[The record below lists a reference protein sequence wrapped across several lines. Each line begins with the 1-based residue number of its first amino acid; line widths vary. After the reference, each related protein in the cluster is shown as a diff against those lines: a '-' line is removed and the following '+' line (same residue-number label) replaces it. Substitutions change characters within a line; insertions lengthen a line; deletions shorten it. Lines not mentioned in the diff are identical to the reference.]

1 MPFPLRLTLAAAAV
15 AAIFP
20 AAAQQT
26 PPPAPKEPAAKV
38 EVKGNAE
45 AYDPRRDDTASKIVV
60 NHDELVKYGDT
71 NVLDALKRIPGV
83 TVSGAAGRPGGEIRM
98 RGLGGGYTQI
108 LINGERAP
116 AGFSMDALAPDMIER
131 IEVLRSA
138 SAEFSTQSIAG
149 TINIVLR
156 KAIATAQ
163 RELKLGFAGGQGMRA
178 PNANLTM
185 SDTKGRMSY
194 SVIGSF
200 NDNRYDRGAPTLQE
214 FFGPG
219 GELTTREQFRGRMK
233 GVFRGGGLNPRINW
247 SLENGDTV
255 TSQTFMH
262 VYRANSDLSR
272 RLEQVTGL
280 PLAFQ
285 DSDTHSESDGESL
298 RTDLNWVH
306 KLGDSAKLDVKIGA
320 SYNKNGSLV
329 HRIGHASP
337 GNAGLDSTSDANS
350 HGKGVTSTGKFS
362 KPIMEGHALALGWDG
377 GLSRRSETSVETGMG
392 PARTDRFSARV
403 GRLALYGQDEWS
415 LTPRL
420 SVYLGARWEGIET
433 VTTGSTFDRSSSR
446 LSVWSPLAQVLYKLP
461 NSKSDQLR
469 FALTRTFKAPDTSS
483 LVPRRFRSTNNSA
496 IEPDYQ
502 GNPDLKPEL
511 ATGLDASYEHYFLE
525 GGVFSVAASSRRIT
539 DFTRRDVVLASDG
552 RWISLP
558 VNDGTAQT
566 RSLEVEAK
574 FPLKVFVK
582 DAPALDLRASVSRNW
597 SSVDAVPGPNNRLDQ
612 QTPMSATFGLDYKH
626 GPLTTGGSFN
636 FRNGGPV
643 RISASQS
650 SYQTVRRD
658 MEFYG
663 LWKFTPK
670 TQFRLT
676 INNVLAQDWISENFY
691 QTESGSS
698 HLRTVYP
705 GTMFVRAT
713 LEMKF

>member
-1 MPFPLRLTLAAAAV
+1 MPFPFRLTLAAAV
-15 AAIFP
+15 AATFP

-38 EVKGNAE
+38 EVKGSAE

-71 NVLDALKRIPGV
+71 NVLDALKRVPGV

-108 LINGERAP
+108 LVNGERAP
-116 AGFSMDALAPDMIER
+116 AGFSMDALSPDMIER

-163 RELKLGFAGGQGMRA
+163 RELKVGFAGGQGMRS
-178 PNANLTM
+178 PNANLQL
-185 SDTKGRMSY
+185 SDKKGRMSY
-194 SVIGSF
+194 SVTAGVF
-200 NDNRYDRGAPTLQE
+200 DNRYDREAPSLQE
-214 FFGPG
+214 FFGPDG
-219 GELTTREQFRGRMK
+219 SLTTRERFHGRQH
-233 GVFRGGGLNPRINW
+233 GGFKAANLAPRINW
-247 SLENGDTV
+247 NLENGDTL
-255 TSQTFMH
+255 TSQTFVH
-262 VYRANSDLSR
+262 VNRFRNDGSR
-272 RLEQVTGL
+272 RVDELTGQA
-280 PLAFQ
+280 LAFQ
-285 DSDTHSESDGESL
+285 DSDSHGENNGESL
-298 RTDLNWVH
+298 RSDLNWVH
-306 KLGDSAKLDVKIGA
+306 KLGNSAKLDLKIGA
-320 SYNKNGSLV
+320 SYNQYANLTR
-329 HRIGHASP
+329 RIGYGSTHDVA
-337 GNAGLDSTSDANS
+337 LDSTTDADG
-350 HGKGVTSTGKFS
+350 HEKGLTSTGKFS

-392 PARTDRFSARV
+392 QPRTDRFSARIN
-403 GRLALYGQDEWS
+403 RLAMYGQDEWS

-433 VTTGSTFDRSSSR
+433 VTTGSTFERSSSR

-461 NSKSDQLR
+461 NSKADQLR
-469 FALTRTFKAPDTSS
+469 LALTRTFKAPDTGS

-511 ATGLDASYEHYFLE
+511 ATGIDASYEHYFLE

-597 SSVDAVPGPNNRLDQ
+597 SSVDSVPGPNNRLDQ
-612 QTPMSATFGLDYKH
+612 QTPLSATFGLDYKH
-626 GPLTTGGSFN
+626 GPLTTGGSFT

-658 MEFYG
+658 AEFYG

-698 HLRTVYP
+698 HLRTVFP